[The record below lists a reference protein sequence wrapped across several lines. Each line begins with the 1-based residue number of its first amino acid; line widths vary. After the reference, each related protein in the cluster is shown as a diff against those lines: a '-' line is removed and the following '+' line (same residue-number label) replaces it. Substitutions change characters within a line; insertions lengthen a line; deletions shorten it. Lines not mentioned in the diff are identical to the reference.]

1 MTNLDSV
8 LNSRHHLA
16 EKSPYSKGYDLS
28 SSRVWMW
35 ELDHKES
42 WALKNLCF
50 WTVVL
55 EKTLENPLN
64 SKEIKPVYPKRNQT
78 WIFTGRT
85 DTEAGAPVLWP
96 PDVKRWLIGK
106 VPDAGKDWRQ
116 EKGKTEMVDDA
127 VQPSHPLSPPSPVFN
142 LSQHQGLFQSVGSSH
157 QVTKVLELQLQ
168 HQSFQWIFRT
178 DFL

>member
-1 MTNLDSV
+1 MLTPWKKSYDQPRQHIKKQ
-8 LNSRHHLA
+8 RHYFA
-16 EKSPYSKGYDLS
+16 NKGPSSQSYCFS

-116 EKGKTEMVDDA
+116 EKGKTEMVDDGEIVGWHHWLDGHA
-127 VQPSHPLSPPSPVFN
+127 FEQTLRDVEGQKALVCCSP
-142 LSQHQGLFQSVGSSH
+142 QGWTESDTTE
-157 QVTKVLELQLQ
+157 VT
-168 HQSFQWIFRT
+168 
-178 DFL
+178 